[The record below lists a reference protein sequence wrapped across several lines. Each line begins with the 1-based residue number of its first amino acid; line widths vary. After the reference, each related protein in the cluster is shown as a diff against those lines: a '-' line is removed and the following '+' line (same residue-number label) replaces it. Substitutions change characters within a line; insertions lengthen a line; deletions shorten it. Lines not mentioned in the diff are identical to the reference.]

1 MLPRQGIRRGVQ
13 FERDEMS
20 EWEYQKVDL
29 NVLTRTAT
37 DLDLLDKAGDE
48 GWELVVITP
57 NSIAYLKR
65 PITKPKTRKK
75 T

>member
-1 MLPRQGIRRGVQ
+1 
-13 FERDEMS
+13 MS
-20 EWEYQKVDL
+20 EWEYRKVDL
-29 NVLTRTAT
+29 NVPTRTAT
-37 DLDLLDKAGDE
+37 DLDLLDKAGFE

-65 PITKPKTRKK
+65 PITKSRTKKK

>member
-1 MLPRQGIRRGVQ
+1 
-13 FERDEMS
+13 MS
-20 EWEYQKVDL
+20 EWEYRKVDL

-65 PITKPKTRKK
+65 QITKPKSRKK